1 MNPST
6 DDMDGLEEIVCL
18 LFAPKIN
25 IKDIGELRW
34 HLFRKNQAEAEKLPP
49 TKAALN
55 QHILRAHYQ
64 AMVWLF
70 ADTANPN
77 LPPPTNYGWNEE
89 GGDYVPKVT
98 DLPPAP
104 SAVIELVKCGCGKS
118 LCPTGSCSC
127 KKNYLACTELCAC
140 DANIDTCGN
149 LNNKDVHGGTYESL
163 NDEVLLDPDMALDI

>member
-1 MNPST
+1 
-6 DDMDGLEEIVCL
+6 MDGLEEFVCL

-25 IKDIGELRW
+25 IKDVGELRW
-34 HLFRKNQAEAEKLPP
+34 HLFRKNQAETEKLPP

-89 GGDYVPKVT
+89 GGDYVPKVS

-104 SAVIELVKCGCGKS
+104 SAVIELVKCGCRKS
-118 LCPTGSCSC
+118 LCPTRSCSC
-127 KKNYLACTELCAC
+127 KKN
-140 DANIDTCGN
+140 
-149 LNNKDVHGGTYESL
+149 SQ
-163 NDEVLLDPDMALDI
+163 